1 VSATIEL
8 PVWLVGILVALAL
21 VAVLDRLLIP
31 SARFFLH
38 RRLNQAIAELNS
50 RLRLRIQP
58 FKLTRRQSLVDRLMF
73 DQELVRAAE
82 AHCAATGEPRA
93 VAMARID
100 AYAREIVPN
109 FSAYA
114 YFRFGTR
121 AARLLSTVLYRV
133 RLGYFDEAA
142 LGAVDPNAAVVFVIN
157 HRSNMD
163 YVLVTYMV
171 ASSSAL
177 SYAVGEWARVW
188 LLEALIRAMGAY
200 FIRRDSRDPLYRK
213 VLARYVQLATAE
225 GVTQA
230 MFPEGGLSRDGAL
243 RPPKFGLLSYMVAR
257 FDPDGERD
265 VVFVPVGINY
275 DRVLEDRNLTAS
287 LAKQAGTPYAQLKT
301 TAFLRY
307 VVRALGRAAIGRW
320 YRNGYAAV
328 SFGTPV
334 LLRAYARRRNVDFRK
349 LNEARRFIEVETL
362 GNMLMGQV
370 AKIIPV
376 LPVSLI
382 ATVLLRADQHALTE
396 IEIKSGVL
404 SLIEEIRE
412 KGAHVHVPR
421 GDVGYAVHVG
431 LRMLTMRGIV
441 EVQEDKYLG
450 NPNEMVLLR
459 YYANGIAHHLT
470 SPPCTGDGP

>member
-1 VSATIEL
+1 MVSGTIEL
-8 PVWLVGILVALAL
+8 PVWLVGILAALAL
-21 VAVLDRLLIP
+21 VGLLDRLLIP
-31 SARFFLH
+31 SVRWFLR
-38 RRLNQAIAELNS
+38 RRLNEAIAELNS
-50 RLRLRIQP
+50 RLQLRIQP
-58 FKLTRRQSLVDRLMF
+58 FKLTRRQSLIDRLMF
-73 DQELVRAAE
+73 DPELVRAAE

-93 VAMARID
+93 LAMARIE

-114 YFRFGTR
+114 YFKFGTR
-121 AARLLSTVLYRV
+121 AARLLSTLLYRV
-133 RLGYFDEAA
+133 RLGYMDDEA
-142 LGAVDPNAAVVFVIN
+142 LRAVDPDAAVVFVIN

-171 ASSSAL
+171 AASSAL

-188 LLEALIRAMGAY
+188 LLESIIRAMGGY
-200 FIRRDSRDPLYRK
+200 FIRRDSRDPLYRR

-287 LAKQAGTPYAQLKT
+287 AAKDAGTPYAKLGT
-301 TAFLRY
+301 LALLRY
-307 VVRALGRAAIGRW
+307 VVRALGLAVTGRW

-334 LLRAYARRRNVDFRK
+334 SLRTYARARNLDFRRLTEEK
-349 LNEARRFIEVETL
+349 RFAEVEAL
-362 GNMLMGQV
+362 GTMLMRQV
-370 AKIIPV
+370 GKLVPV
-376 LPVSLI
+376 LPVSLV
-382 ATVLLRADQHALTE
+382 AALLVRANGRALAETE
-396 IEIKSGVL
+396 IASGALALVAQV
-404 SLIEEIRE
+404 RAQ
-412 KGAHVHVPR
+412 GAHVHVPR
-421 GDVGYAVHVG
+421 SDMSYAVRVG
-431 LRMLTMRGIV
+431 LRMLELRRIV
-441 EVQEDKYLG
+441 EASNG
-450 NPNEMVLLR
+450 NYSANPRETVLLR
-459 YYANGIAHHLT
+459 YYANSLAQHFA
-470 SPPCTGDGP
+470 SPPCASG

>member
-1 VSATIEL
+1 VSGTVEL
-8 PVWLVGILVALAL
+8 PIWLFVLMALLAL
-21 VAVLDRLLIP
+21 VGLADRLLIP
-31 SARFFLH
+31 TVRWFF
-38 RRLNQAIAELNS
+38 RRRVNEAIAELNA

-73 DQELVRAAE
+73 DPDIVRAAE
-82 AHCAATGEPRA
+82 AHAAATGEPRA
-93 VAMARID
+93 VVMARVD

-114 YFRFGTR
+114 YFRLGAN
-121 AARLLSTVLYRV
+121 AARLLSTLLYRV
-133 RLGYFDEAA
+133 RLGFIDQAA
-142 LGAVDPNAAVVFVIN
+142 LAAVEPDAAVVFVIN

-188 LLEALIRAMGAY
+188 LLESVIRAMGAY
-200 FIRRDSRDPLYRK
+200 FIRRDSGDPLYRK

-243 RPPKFGLLSYMVAR
+243 RPPKFGLLSYMVAQ

-265 VVFVPVGINY
+265 VLFVPVGINY
-275 DRVLEDRNLTAS
+275 DRVLEDRNLTVS
-287 LAKQAGTPYAQLKT
+287 LAKAAGTPHARLGAW
-301 TAFLRY
+301 AFVRY
-307 VVRALGRAAIGRW
+307 VGRALGRALTGRW
-320 YRNGYAAV
+320 YRNGYASV
-328 SFGTPV
+328 SFGAPV
-334 LLRAYARRRNVDFRK
+334 SLRAYARRRNVDFRK
-349 LNEARRFIEVETL
+349 LNEARRFVEVETL

-382 ATVLLRADQHALTE
+382 ATVMLRGGERALTE
-396 IEIKSGVL
+396 LEIKSGVL
-404 SLIEEIRE
+404 SLLEEIRE

-421 GDVGYAVHVG
+421 QDLGYAVSVG
-431 LRMLTMRGIV
+431 LRMLTLRHIV
-441 EVQEDKYLG
+441 EEKDGSYLVDPREG
-450 NPNEMVLLR
+450 VLLR
-459 YYANGIAHHLT
+459 YYANSIAHHLER
-470 SPPCTGDGP
+470 SPVNRA